1 MNNAFF
7 DLLDY
12 YIIAYLEDILM
23 YPETLNKIL
32 LIFAWYWPVPKND
45 DSTASLRDVYLI

>member
-1 MNNAFF
+1 MNDAFF

-12 YIIAYLEDILM
+12 IAMYPEDILM

-32 LIFAWYWPVPKND
+32 LMLTWYWPAP
-45 DSTASLRDVYLI
+45 